1 VAKSKHTPYRDS
13 KLTHFLQDSL
23 GGEAKMLMIVCASPC
38 DSDAQESKCSLE
50 FATRVGT
57 VELGNAKRRGDGG
70 AGAALKEVRARKSA
84 HTDLT
89 GMQAGAPGVVRV

>member
-70 AGAALKEVRARKSA
+70 AGAALKEVRTRKSA
-84 HTDLT
+84 HN
-89 GMQAGAPGVVRV
+89 V